1 MNSSLSTAA
10 APGSVAIVTGAAKR
24 LGRQIALQL
33 AEELGL
39 NIVVHCHSSTAA
51 AEEVAEQIRA
61 FGVKSCVVSADL
73 SDSATTAKK
82 IFEAAAT
89 IGTAQVL
96 INSAAIFENATLNE
110 IDAAQFDRHFAI
122 NAIAPAMLCQQ
133 LVSQLG
139 DQRAHV
145 VNILDWRATRPPA
158 DYLAY
163 TASKAALAA
172 VTKTLAQQLA
182 PNVQINAIAPGA
194 MLPPPDQPNWHD
206 ERANEAIPLKKTG
219 TPDDICDAVCYLLR
233 STFVTG
239 EILHV
244 CGGENL

>member
-1 MNSSLSTAA
+1 MNSRPSTGAA
-10 APGSVAIVTGAAKR
+10 SGSVAIVTGAAKR
-24 LGRQIALQL
+24 LGRQIARRL

-39 NIVVHCHSSTAA
+39 NIVVHCRSSTTA
-51 AEEVAEQIRA
+51 AENVAKEIRE

-73 SDSATTAKK
+73 SDSETAAKS
-82 IFEAAAT
+82 ILEAAAT
-89 IGTAQVL
+89 IGSAQVL
-96 INSAAIFENATLNE
+96 INNAAIFENATLSE
-110 IDAAQFDRHFAI
+110 VDRAQFDRHFAI
-122 NAIAPAMLCQQ
+122 NAIAPVMLCQQ

-139 DQRAHV
+139 DRRAHV

-172 VTKTLAQQLA
+172 VTKTLALQLA
-182 PNVQINAIAPGA
+182 PDVQVNAIAPGA
-194 MLPPPDQPNWHD
+194 MIPPPDQPDWHN
-206 ERANEAIPLKKTG
+206 ERANEAIPLRKTG
-219 TPDDICDAVCYLLR
+219 TPGDICDAVCYLLR